1 MKTLYFF
8 YIWGCYEYLLHVF
21 QIVHGDG
28 ITQIKQLLTTGL
40 PSQVLHSEKD
50 FEYRWD
56 YQYSGGLL
64 IEERIDYGPK
74 TGLSNAK
81 LTYQYDDNFR
91 VVSVQ
96 GRIGGQSLPEHALQ
110 YSQKTGAK
118 SQLGQFTVNNL
129 TYNTFFKQIFY
140 SFNYFMHTKHHRSWS
155 LKSSPQSFW
164 RSYYNVLVQSRT
176 QIAICWR
183 YSIQNFTSFELSID
197 LLLWV
202 FYVHFNR
209 FLMNR
214 KGDV

>member
-1 MKTLYFF
+1 MLYA
-8 YIWGCYEYLLHVF
+8 F

-118 SQLGQFTVNNL
+118 SQLGQFTVNNFIQH
-129 TYNTFFKQIFY
+129 FF
-140 SFNYFMHTKHHRSWS
+140 
-155 LKSSPQSFW
+155 
-164 RSYYNVLVQSRT
+164 
-176 QIAICWR
+176 
-183 YSIQNFTSFELSID
+183 
-197 LLLWV
+197 
-202 FYVHFNR
+202 
-209 FLMNR
+209 
-214 KGDV
+214 